1 MWYLI
6 TKGFEVSSCQ
16 CLGLTLNLLILLFWG
31 GNLGIGIKKK
41 KSPGDSNV
49 WPDLDLRN
57 SEIYLYLAIN

>member
-41 KSPGDSNV
+41 NPLVIQMCGQ
-49 WPDLDLRN
+49 
-57 SEIYLYLAIN
+57 I